1 MDLATAEPVGRRD
14 LPTARSALRR
24 PTVREVTTGLVVLQ
38 LVAVAWLVGGGDL
51 YIDDIRAQA
60 YAAGRGPWPFIIE
73 SNRTHLAP
81 GARTID
87 WLMATYAPLQHWPA
101 VVLTIGI
108 AAIVGWSSRRLVRQV
123 ITPPVAQVLALSWV
137 LFAASVI
144 PTYAWFRQALTTM
157 TALGLMILATS
168 LLIDH
173 LRTERWQP
181 VGWALA
187 LHALA
192 LTFSERALAVPV
204 VALALMLVAR
214 RKTPWLTWRRIGTV
228 LAPFVALNLA
238 FLAFYG
244 SGDFDTAQGAQ
255 PSLRDAV
262 VKVGR
267 WAIVDLLPSFLGG
280 PVTWR
285 DGNGAYSF
293 AATPA
298 VLVVLSSIAFLAL
311 LVWASRTRG
320 AFSAAA
326 PVAVVATAYAVPVL
340 GMIYV
345 GRLAQVAD
353 VTTADD
359 LRLLPD
365 VSAVTAIAIA
375 ALMGAVLERRGSREP
390 GPPRRRVR
398 ALWVGATA
406 SVVALSAITWISFG
420 VRWHATEVTA
430 YLAALRDDV
439 SGAAG
444 GGLLPNPV
452 PDEIVPGWVDSAF
465 TTAPLITLLNP
476 SALASELPGRPSV
489 IGPDGA
495 VTGAALTR
503 VSGAP
508 VPDGFCGAVLNEG
521 EQSITLPLADPAPYY
536 RGAIVTLGL
545 LVGDATR
552 VNVVVT
558 DRDGAVSEPLVQDP
572 PELLNGPHRV
582 YAPVPSGTAVA
593 SITVVVE
600 TPNTAGVCVTSAQ
613 VVSVG
618 AGS

>member
-1 MDLATAEPVGRRD
+1 MDLATAEPVGRRA
-14 LPTARSALRR
+14 LPTIRPPRRR
-24 PTVREVTTGLVVLQ
+24 PGVREITAGI
-38 LVAVAWLVGGGDL
+38 VALHLLAVGWLVSGGDL

-87 WLMATYAPLQHWPA
+87 WFMATYSPLQHWPA
-101 VVLTIGI
+101 VVLTIAI
-108 AAIVGWSSRRLVRQV
+108 AALVGWSSRRLVRQV
-123 ITPPVAQVLALSWV
+123 ITHPGAQVLALSWV

-173 LRTERWQP
+173 LRTGRWQP

-187 LHALA
+187 LQALA

-204 VALALMLVAR
+204 VVLALMLVAR
-214 RKTPWLTWRRIGTV
+214 PMTPWLTWRRVGV
-228 LAPFVALNLA
+228 ALVPFVAVNLA
-238 FLAFYG
+238 FLAVYR

-262 VKVGR
+262 LKIGR
-267 WAIVDLLPSFLGG
+267 WAVVDLLPSFLGG

-285 DGNGAYSF
+285 NGNGAYSF

-298 VLVVLSSIAFLAL
+298 VLVVVSVIAFLAL
-311 LVWASRTRG
+311 LAWASRTRG
-320 AFSAAA
+320 AFSDAA
-326 PVAVVATAYAVPVL
+326 PVAVVAAAYALPVL

-365 VSAVTAIAIA
+365 VSAVTAIAVA
-375 ALMGAVLERRGSREP
+375 ALVGAVLERRRSAAP
-390 GPPRRRVR
+390 APPPRRARV
-398 ALWVGATA
+398 LWVGAA
-406 SVVALSAITWISFG
+406 VSVVTLTGITWISFG
-420 VRWHATEVTA
+420 LRWHDTTVTA
-430 YLAALRDDV
+430 YLNAVRHEV
-439 SGAAG
+439 PGVTG
-444 GGLLPNPV
+444 VLLPTPV
-452 PDEIVPGWVDSAF
+452 PDEVIPGWVESGF
-465 TTAPLITLLNP
+465 TTAPLIELLNP
-476 SALASELPGRPSV
+476 AALASELPGKPSV
-489 IGPDGA
+489 IGPSGSLA
-495 VTGAALTR
+495 PAGFTR
-503 VSGAP
+503 VASAP
-508 VPDGFCGAVLNEG
+508 VPDGFCGAVLDGG
-521 EQSITLPLADPAPYY
+521 EQSITLALPDPAPYY
-536 RGAIVTLGL
+536 RGSIVTLGL

-552 VNVVVT
+552 LNVIVT
-558 DRDGAVSEPLVQDP
+558 DRDGTVSPPLVQNP

-582 YAPVPSGTAVA
+582 YAKVPPGTAVA
-593 SITVVVE
+593 AITVVVE

-613 VVSVG
+613 VETVG

>member
-1 MDLATAEPVGRRD
+1 
-14 LPTARSALRR
+14 
-24 PTVREVTTGLVVLQ
+24 
-38 LVAVAWLVGGGDL
+38 
-51 YIDDIRAQA
+51 
-60 YAAGRGPWPFIIE
+60 
-73 SNRTHLAP
+73 
-81 GARTID
+81 
-87 WLMATYAPLQHWPA
+87 
-101 VVLTIGI
+101 
-108 AAIVGWSSRRLVRQV
+108 
-123 ITPPVAQVLALSWV
+123 
-137 LFAASVI
+137 
-144 PTYAWFRQALTTM
+144 
-157 TALGLMILATS
+157 
-168 LLIDH
+168 
-173 LRTERWQP
+173 
-181 VGWALA
+181 
-187 LHALA
+187 
-192 LTFSERALAVPV
+192 
-204 VALALMLVAR
+204 
-214 RKTPWLTWRRIGTV
+214 
-228 LAPFVALNLA
+228 
-238 FLAFYG
+238 
-244 SGDFDTAQGAQ
+244 
-255 PSLRDAV
+255 
-262 VKVGR
+262 
-267 WAIVDLLPSFLGG
+267 
-280 PVTWR
+280 
-285 DGNGAYSF
+285 
-293 AATPA
+293 
-298 VLVVLSSIAFLAL
+298 
-311 LVWASRTRG
+311 
-320 AFSAAA
+320 
-326 PVAVVATAYAVPVL
+326 
-340 GMIYV
+340 MIYV

-600 TPNTAGVCVTSAQ
+600 TPNTAGVFVTSAQ

-618 AGS
+618 AGSSSSTTITAPPRSAPGAHYLLELEGLRALAAVAVLLTHAGFLSGATSRSILPGFLARMDIGVAVFFVLSGLLSSDPTRGGSSSATLPRIAAPTPSGEQHGSSPPGWRCCSAHWCWYPSLGLPEAPCGSPTSSSCRACECSGTSPGCPSCGACRPR